1 MQNNH
6 MNPLEQGAPWLA
18 NYGDVP
24 FHLEYPN
31 VSIADAVLK
40 TAEKEKDFPAI
51 SFMGKTFSYTVLVEK
66 INQAAAGFVALGV
79 KKGDMVTICM
89 PNVPQAVFCMY
100 ALNRIGA
107 VASMIHPLS
116 AVSEIIYYLREVKS
130 DYLLTLDQFYSKVAE
145 AEKTYPVKKVIIT
158 SAADELGAVKSAAF
172 KLMNANKKT
181 RRMLPLSSG
190 KILSGTEKKSILQN
204 ISFTCRRMKRLSYC
218 FRAEQRVSQ
227 RAFSSAE

>member
-1 MQNNH
+1 MQNNQ

-79 KKGDMVTICM
+79 KKVIWSQFACRTFRRRCSACTHSIES
-89 PNVPQAVFCMY
+89 VRSQA
-100 ALNRIGA
+100 
-107 VASMIHPLS
+107 
-116 AVSEIIYYLREVKS
+116 
-130 DYLLTLDQFYSKVAE
+130 
-145 AEKTYPVKKVIIT
+145 
-158 SAADELGAVKSAAF
+158 
-172 KLMNANKKT
+172 
-181 RRMLPLSSG
+181 
-190 KILSGTEKKSILQN
+190 
-204 ISFTCRRMKRLSYC
+204 
-218 FRAEQRVSQ
+218 
-227 RAFSSAE
+227 

>member
-1 MQNNH
+1 MQNNQ

-79 KKGDMVTICM
+79 KKGV
-89 PNVPQAVFCMY
+89 N
-100 ALNRIGA
+100 
-107 VASMIHPLS
+107 S
-116 AVSEIIYYLREVKS
+116 
-130 DYLLTLDQFYSKVAE
+130 
-145 AEKTYPVKKVIIT
+145 
-158 SAADELGAVKSAAF
+158 
-172 KLMNANKKT
+172 
-181 RRMLPLSSG
+181 
-190 KILSGTEKKSILQN
+190 
-204 ISFTCRRMKRLSYC
+204 RLSKP
-218 FRAEQRVSQ
+218 FTTERRGQP
-227 RAFSSAE
+227 